1 MKRLL
6 SALFSA
12 MLLLPSAAFAERILV
27 VGDSITGHSMNLRFG
42 YTHQVRKALKE
53 AGVNDVEF
61 IPLGGSG
68 QSVSSWRNVIRNSR
82 DKNQK
87 LDIAGIFVKEEFDKG
102 SDTLIIFL
110 GMNDAL
116 APYTDFSTLPR
127 WKAEYQ
133 KLIDDLKARVRFQK
147 LILASPTMLT
157 ETPYS
162 YKNRLMDEM
171 AKLIRTLAKE
181 NGAEYLDTRE
191 TFQTYHEAMRKQNP
205 KQNFM
210 LDYVHP
216 NELGHNCLTL
226 SFLKAIG
233 RKNVTD
239 HYLRETMPGSMKVLK
254 KPGMS
259 LALQN
264 SSVPGEFTIRG
275 SLSGGDFKAL
285 NARLPEGLKLRKIE
299 GTPADFTLTIAGEV
313 RQLRN
318 TVTVTAGPVKQTLVL
333 NAPFLIST
341 GYDGGRWFK
350 PAEFRKEKAETRIDL
365 DAKAGNDVTQS
376 IVQGKKTQW
385 LVYYPSAD
393 VTGGDDPNAV
403 DFASVTN
410 GRPFESGYLV
420 RYIHAP
426 EATKGVLSVGSKTFA
441 GQEQVTVYLN
451 GKEVYS
457 DVVTA
462 KKGKCDTV
470 PVELKK
476 GWNTLIAR
484 VCRVT
489 WQWAASVGIRNAD
502 GSEISGLTYSIT
514 RK

>member
-6 SALFSA
+6 TTLTATV
-12 MLLLPSAAFAERILV
+12 LLLPAISFAERILI
-27 VGDSITGHSMNLRFG
+27 VGDSITGHSMNLPYG
-42 YTHQVRKALKE
+42 YTHQVRKALKD
-53 AGVNDVEF
+53 AGAGEVEF

-68 QSVSSWRNVIRNSR
+68 QSISSWRNVVRNSR
-82 DKNQK
+82 EKNQK
-87 LDIAGIFVKEEFDKG
+87 LDIPGIFVKEEFDKG
-102 SDTLIIFL
+102 ADTLIIFL

-116 APYTDFSTLPR
+116 APYTDHSELNR
-127 WKAEYQ
+127 WKDEYR
-133 KLIDDLKARVRFQK
+133 KLISDLKARLNFKR

-162 YKNRLMDEM
+162 YKNKLMDEM
-171 AKLIRTLAKE
+171 AKVIRELAKE

-191 TFQTYHEAMRKQNP
+191 TFQKYHEAMRKQNP
-205 KQNFM
+205 KQTFM

-216 NELGHNCLTL
+216 NETGHHSLTF
-226 SFLKAIG
+226 SFLKAVG
-233 RKNVTD
+233 CKNIAER
-239 HYLRETMPGSMKVLK
+239 YLQNTMPATMKVSQ

-259 LALQN
+259 LYVQN
-264 SSVPGEFTIRG
+264 SRVPGEFTIRG

-285 NARLPEGLKLRKIE
+285 KAQLPEGLKLKGIDGSE
-299 GTPADFTLTIAGEV
+299 QEFTLTIAGEL
-313 RQLRN
+313 QHLKN
-318 TVTVTAGPVKQTLVL
+318 TVTITAGTVKQTLAL

-341 GYDGGRWFK
+341 GYNNERWFK
-350 PAEFRKEKAETRIDL
+350 PEDFQKEKAETGIDR
-365 DAKAGNDVTQS
+365 DAKAGKEVTKT
-376 IVQGKKTQW
+376 IVNGKKTEW

-410 GRPFESGYLV
+410 GRPFESGYLL
-420 RYIHAP
+420 RYIHSP
-426 EATKGVLSVGSKTFA
+426 ETKQVNLTVGSKTFA
-441 GQEQVTVYLN
+441 GEEQVTVYLN

-457 DVVTA
+457 DVVTK
-462 KKGKCDTV
+462 KKGKRDSV

-489 WQWAASVGIRNAD
+489 WQWAASVGFHNAD
-502 GSEISGLTYSIT
+502 GSDVSGLTYSIT
-514 RK
+514 HK

>member
-1 MKRLL
+1 MKRLFSYL
-6 SALFSA
+6 SAA
-12 MLLLPSAAFAERILV
+12 ALLLPATTFAERILV
-27 VGDSITGHSMNLRFG
+27 VGDSITGHSMNLKFG

-53 AGVNDVEF
+53 CGAGDVEF

-82 DKNQK
+82 ENNQK
-87 LDIAGIFVKEEFDKG
+87 LDIPGIFVKEEFDKG
-102 SDTLIIFL
+102 ADTLILFL

-116 APYTDFSTLPR
+116 APYTDLSALNR
-127 WKAEYQ
+127 WKEEYR
-133 KLIDDLKARVRFQK
+133 KLISDLKARLKFQK

-162 YKNRLMDEM
+162 YKNKLMDEM
-171 AKLIRTLAKE
+171 AKVIRGLAKE
-181 NGAEYLDTRE
+181 YGAEYLDTRE
-191 TFQTYHEAMRKQNP
+191 TFQQYHEAMRKQNP
-205 KQNFM
+205 KQTFM

-216 NELGHNCLTL
+216 NEPGHKTLAL

-233 RKNVTD
+233 RKNVMD
-239 HYLRETMPGSMKVLK
+239 HYLQKTMPDSMKVLR

-259 LALQN
+259 LYVQN

-275 SLSGGDFKAL
+275 SLTGGDFKAL
-285 NARLPEGLKLRKIE
+285 EAQLPEGLKLKKIDGSE
-299 GTPADFTLTIAGEV
+299 KEFTLTIAGEV
-313 RQLRN
+313 RKLKN
-318 TVTVTAGPVKQTLVL
+318 VVTVTAGAVKQSVVL

-341 GYDGGRWFK
+341 GYDNERWFK
-350 PAEFRKEKAETRIDL
+350 PADFRKDKAETQIDR
-365 DAKAGNDVTQS
+365 DAKAGKEVTQS
-376 IVQGKKTQW
+376 IVNGKKTKW

-410 GRPFESGYLV
+410 GRPFESGYLL
-420 RYIHAP
+420 RYIHSP
-426 EATKGVLSVGSKTFA
+426 EAKKVNLCVGSKTFA

-451 GKEVYS
+451 GDEVYS
-457 DVVTA
+457 DVVTM
-462 KKGKCDTV
+462 KKGKSDSV
-470 PVELKK
+470 PIELKK

-484 VCRVT
+484 VCRAT
-489 WQWAASVGIRNAD
+489 WQWAASVGVKNTD
-502 GSEISGLTYSIT
+502 GSDVSGLTCSIT